1 MGPSQGSGVATI
13 GQSSR
18 WCDRPG
24 GTDRAGLHVT
34 ILDGPWEPPPLS
46 EGRIHAVTIEAHRRW
61 GLEDTPDRYRQ
72 PDVEMVRTRMSPET
86 PSLTAPTEC
95 GPFGGDGFGETT
107 VALTPHGARR
117 GTTMCG

>member
-61 GLEDTPDRYRQ
+61 GLEDTPRIATGNQ
-72 PDVEMVRTRMSPET
+72 MSRWFERACP
-86 PSLTAPTEC
+86 LK
-95 GPFGGDGFGETT
+95 
-107 VALTPHGARR
+107 RR
-117 GTTMCG
+117 L